1 MWCVGRITVLLHR
14 HHVFCSQRSSSSCQP
29 VESFISS
36 HFVLTFGIAGVYQ
49 LFGIIDM
56 LVVVVLVGKGCHGRA
71 GAGAGAGTGGPR
83 RLCCGCFVVSHR
95 DCCCRSVVS
104 PGSTMPVATQA
115 DQNLVATITNSRS
128 QRKGWHIVH
137 PSSDGT
143 LPFCL
148 VRQSSKFSD
157 RLWYGT
163 PRLLD
168 GNPSSRK

>member
-1 MWCVGRITVLLHR
+1 
-14 HHVFCSQRSSSSCQP
+14 
-29 VESFISS
+29 
-36 HFVLTFGIAGVYQ
+36 
-49 LFGIIDM
+49 
-56 LVVVVLVGKGCHGRA
+56 
-71 GAGAGAGTGGPR
+71 
-83 RLCCGCFVVSHR
+83 
-95 DCCCRSVVS
+95 
-104 PGSTMPVATQA
+104 MPVATQA

-143 LPFCL
+143 LHFCL

-168 GNPSSRK
+168 RNPFRKRNSKSNMRILISCNSFRSNDFFNHDAINSFGSRPFQSLMTPIAPEETSPCTAVTTTITSTTQSRWATPIPSDQRCGQSATN